1 MNLLRNNSG
10 RNVFVISNRPRN
22 TYIIYNTGLLQYLNI
37 TDTLP
42 TIQHLHYLQYR
53 SVTLLTSQI
62 LYLQNNSYIT
72 YNMGVYSQ
80 AKIIKQTTQNNSNGY
95 EMSQYFKI
103 TKKKLKANI
112 SGE

>member
-1 MNLLRNNSG
+1 
-10 RNVFVISNRPRN
+10 
-22 TYIIYNTGLLQYLNI
+22 
-37 TDTLP
+37 
-42 TIQHLHYLQYR
+42 
-53 SVTLLTSQI
+53 
-62 LYLQNNSYIT
+62 
-72 YNMGVYSQ
+72 MGVYSQ